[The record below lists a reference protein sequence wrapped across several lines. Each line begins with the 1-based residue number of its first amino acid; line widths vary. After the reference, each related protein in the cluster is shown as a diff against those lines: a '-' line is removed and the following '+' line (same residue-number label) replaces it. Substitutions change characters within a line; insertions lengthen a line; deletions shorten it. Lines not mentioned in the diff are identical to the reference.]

1 MTMRADLEAKLVAA
15 LAPVRLEIKDDSDAH
30 AGHAGS
36 SGGAHV
42 SVVVVSTAFE
52 GQSRVA
58 RHRMVYAAVGD
69 AMKQQVHALAIVA
82 RTPAEDAAT
91 R

>member
-1 MTMRADLEAKLVAA
+1 MRAELEAKLRSA
-15 LAPVRLEIKDDSDAH
+15 LAPTRLEIQDDSADH

-42 SVVVVSTAFE
+42 SVVVVSAAFE
-52 GQSRVA
+52 GKSPVA
-58 RHRMVYAAVGD
+58 RHRMIYAALGD

-82 RTPAEDAAT
+82 RTPAEDAAA